1 MKIDMHCHVREGS
14 RDPINGGIKEILP
27 YSPVNNNMIYEI
39 KNFLSLVENNGI
51 EHEYLQYSLDTI
63 RIIDHVLA
71 SHTSVH

>member
-1 MKIDMHCHVREGS
+1 MLRSFQFLGSQRDYMLKMHIFSQKLRF
-14 RDPINGGIKEILP
+14 
-27 YSPVNNNMIYEI
+27 YEI